1 MKDYLW
7 MKRMTI
13 AKAIREYR
21 LIQGMTQRELSQ
33 KIHKS
38 ERTIKRYEIQILGKI
53 FNKSI
58 DEMISLE

>member
-1 MKDYLW
+1 
-7 MKRMTI
+7 MTI

-38 ERTIKRYEIQILGKI
+38 ERMIKRYENGKIIPSIQILGKI

>member
-1 MKDYLW
+1 
-7 MKRMTI
+7 MTI

-38 ERTIKRYEIQILGKI
+38 ERTIKRYENGEKIPSIQIVGKI

>member
-1 MKDYLW
+1 MI
-7 MKRMTI
+7 I

-38 ERTIKRYEIQILGKI
+38 ERTIKRYENGETIPSIQILGKI

-58 DEMISLE
+58 DELISLE

>member
-1 MKDYLW
+1 
-7 MKRMTI
+7 MTI

-38 ERTIKRYEIQILGKI
+38 ERMIKRYENGETIPSIQILGKY
-53 FNKSI
+53 K
-58 DEMISLE
+58 